1 MVHNSVPLLEDL
13 CLGSL
18 ESLVS
23 RFSLHT
29 AKQIIKQVPDMGEE
43 CDDLPGIGKEVVQCS
58 VSLQNHKVDIL

>member
-58 VSLQNHKVDIL
+58 VLLQNHKVDIL

>member
-1 MVHNSVPLLEDL
+1 MLEDL

-58 VSLQNHKVDIL
+58 VSLQNHKVDILE